1 MNSLGMNTLF
11 VLDTHVLIWYFIG
24 SKRLQKKLKEKI
36 DEARNLGGR
45 LLVPTIV
52 LAEALDIAEKGR
64 VDFDF
69 DTMYQKIV
77 DEPEFEIIGF
87 SPEIFEEVVRLKDVK
102 EIHDR
107 IITAT
112 ARFYRVGVLTKDKVI
127 NESGTLKPL

>member
-1 MNSLGMNTLF
+1 MNTLY
-11 VLDTHVLIWYFIG
+11 VVDTHVLIWYFIG

-36 DEARNLGGR
+36 DVVRNLGGR

-52 LAEALDIAEKGR
+52 LAEALDIGEKGR

-69 DTMYQKIV
+69 GAMYQKIV
-77 DEPEFEIIGF
+77 DEPEFEIVGF

-107 IITAT
+107 ITNSIVA
-112 ARFYRVGVLTKDKVI
+112 K
-127 NESGTLKPL
+127 

>member
-1 MNSLGMNTLF
+1 MRNQEKHMLY

-36 DEARNLGGR
+36 DVVRNSGGR

-77 DEPEFEIIGF
+77 DEPEFEIIGL
-87 SPEIFEEVVRLKDVK
+87 SPEIFEEVVRLKEVK
-102 EIHDR
+102 
-107 IITAT
+107 
-112 ARFYRVGVLTKDKVI
+112 
-127 NESGTLKPL
+127 

>member
-1 MNSLGMNTLF
+1 
-11 VLDTHVLIWYFIG
+11 LIWYFIG
-24 SKRLQKKLKEKI
+24 SKRLPKKLKEKI
-36 DEARNLGGR
+36 DAVLNFGGR

-69 DTMYQKIV
+69 AAMYRLIA

-87 SPEIFEEVVRLKDVK
+87 SPEIFEEAVRLKDVT

-112 ARFYRVGVLTKDKVI
+112 ARSYRVGVLTKDKII
-127 NESGTLKPL
+127 NESADLEPL